1 MLPMHA
7 GACRDAT
14 NTRRSTYR
22 SYTWVREHVG
32 LLPMGEGASR
42 DARKW
47 LGSIVGILV
56 LCLLLAGIRWGK
68 HLIVSEEST
77 RR

>member
-32 LLPMGEGASR
+32 LLPMGEEASR

-47 LGSIVGILV
+47 LGSIVGILEIGGGA
-56 LCLLLAGIRWGK
+56 CR
-68 HLIVSEEST
+68 EST
-77 RR
+77 NVCRIK

>member
-1 MLPMHA
+1 MHA
-7 GACRDAT
+7 GAYRDAT

-42 DARKW
+42 DTRKW
-47 LGSIVGILV
+47 LGSIVGILAIGGGA
-56 LCLLLAGIRWGK
+56 CR
-68 HLIVSEEST
+68 EST
-77 RR
+77 NVCRIK